1 MKKIFRN
8 AMVALMLVAVGAMA
22 TGCYGSFRLTTK
34 IHQWNGQLS
43 DQKFV
48 NEIVFVAFC
57 IVPVYEVC
65 AFVDAIVF
73 NSIEFWSGANP
84 ISMEEGQVDE
94 SDVQY
99 KGKNY
104 RVIKTRNN
112 IAVEAI
118 NGPESASFRYFPE
131 EQEWY
136 LMDGDEKVETVN
148 IKGNRA
154 MKHLS

>member
-8 AMVALMLVAVGAMA
+8 AIVALLLVAVGAMA
-22 TGCYGSFRLTTK
+22 TGCYGSFRLTSK
-34 IHQWNGQLS
+34 VHEWNGQIS
-43 DQKFV
+43 ESKWV
-48 NEIVFVAFC
+48 NELIFVAFC
-57 IVPVYEVC
+57 IIPVYDVC
-65 AFVDAIVF
+65 MIADAIIF
-73 NSIEFWSGANP
+73 NSIEFWGGTNP

-118 NGPESASFRYFPE
+118 NGSESASFRYFPE

-148 IKGNRA
+148 VKGNRA